1 MAYGGYGYKP
11 QGYGMQPTAPVTD
24 PQPKPTGLDPR
35 AQMAKMIQVLMR
47 PDEGGGQTPDFT
59 QVFGPTH
66 HGD

>member
-1 MAYGGYGYKP
+1 MMAYGGYGYKP
-11 QGYGMQPTAPVTD
+11 AGFAGGLQPPEPPA
-24 PQPKPTGLDPR
+24 PKPGALDPR
-35 AQMAKMIQVLMR
+35 AQMAKMMQALLK